1 MNLLYA
7 VLNPIVRTL
16 LRSPLHGLMSG
27 NTMLLSY
34 RGRRSGR
41 QFVIPVSYVRTD
53 RGVGAFAA
61 RESAWWKNLQDGPE
75 VELRLAG
82 RSVQAR
88 ARVEKDDRGAIA
100 EGLTR
105 FLVAVPRDA
114 GPSGVRL
121 ASDGTPDP
129 DDVRAAADRL
139 VAVFFEPSTAPPLP
153 GAR

>member
-7 VLNPIVRTL
+7 VLNPIVRTV
-16 LRSPLHGLMSG
+16 LRSPCHGLMSG

-34 RGRRSGR
+34 RGRRSGK

-53 RGVGAFAA
+53 TGVGAFAA
-61 RESAWWKNLQDGPE
+61 RDSAWWKNLQDGPE

-82 RSVQAR
+82 KTVLAR
-88 ARVEKDDRGAIA
+88 AHVEREDRGVIA

-105 FLVAVPRDA
+105 FLRAVPRDA
-114 GPSGVRL
+114 GLSGVRL

-129 DDVRAAADRL
+129 DDVRGAADRL
-139 VAVFFEPSTAPPLP
+139 VAVFFEPLDAAPQQE
-153 GAR
+153 AA